1 MPGEQDAAYSRG
13 VTTTSAPGPLTGAVP
28 IALVRRGGVVES
40 AHHGHV
46 VLVGPDGAVL
56 GGLGDPDALVLPRSS
71 LKPVQALAM
80 LRSGL
85 RLGGDLLALGTA
97 SHSGEDFHRE
107 GARRVLASVGLDEGS
122 LRNTPDLPSD
132 PELRARW
139 QAEGRAPE
147 RLAQNCSGK
156 HAAMLATC
164 VEAGWSLEDYLDPR
178 HPLQRAVL
186 ATVRE
191 TTGATTAG
199 VEEHLTTDGCGT
211 PLPAVPLSG
220 LARAFSRLATAGE
233 GTPERRLAGAV
244 RDFPLWVGGTR
255 RDVTALLRGV
265 PGLVAKDGAE
275 AVYAAALPD
284 GRAVALKVLDGGD
297 RARAV
302 VMAAALRALGV
313 RAPVV
318 EEQSTAPVLGHGE
331 PVGEVRG
338 VDVPLRGVGV
348 DAPSRGS
355 GA

>member
-1 MPGEQDAAYSRG
+1 MPTPPADRPAA
-13 VTTTSAPGPLTGAVP
+13 APGPLAGAVP
-28 IALVRRGGVVES
+28 IATVRRGGVVES

-85 RLGGDLLALGTA
+85 RLGGDLLALATA
-97 SHSGEDFHRE
+97 SHSGEDFHLE
-107 GARRVLASVGLDEGS
+107 GARRVLASVGLDERA
-122 LRNTPDLPSD
+122 LRNTPDLPFD
-132 PELRARW
+132 AELRARW
-139 QAEGRAPE
+139 QAAGRAPE

-164 VEAGWSLEDYLDPR
+164 VAAGWSTEDYLDPG

-186 ATVRE
+186 DAVRE
-191 TTGATTAG
+191 LTGADLAG
-199 VEEHLTTDGCGT
+199 TGELRTTDGCGT

-220 LARAFSRLATAGE
+220 LARAFAHLAAAE
-233 GTPERRLAGAV
+233 RGTHEHALAQAV
-244 RDFPLWVGGTR
+244 RDFPVWVGGTR

-297 RARAV
+297 RARPVA
-302 VMAAALRALGV
+302 MAAALRALGV
-313 RAPVV
+313 DAAVV
-318 EEQSTAPVLGHGE
+318 AEQASAPVLGHGE

-338 VDVPLRGVGV
+338 VDVPLL
-348 DAPSRGS
+348 P
-355 GA
+355 

>member
-1 MPGEQDAAYSRG
+1 MPTPPADRPTA
-13 VTTTSAPGPLTGAVP
+13 APGPLAGAVP
-28 IALVRRGGVVES
+28 IATVRRGGVVES
-40 AHHGHV
+40 AHLGHV

-56 GGLGDPDALVLPRSS
+56 GGLGDPDVLVLPRSS

-85 RLGGDLLALGTA
+85 RLGGDLLALATA

-107 GARRVLASVGLDEGS
+107 GARRVLASVGLDEGA

-139 QAEGRAPE
+139 QAEGRSPE

-164 VEAGWSLEDYLDPR
+164 VAAGWSTEDYLDPG

-186 ATVRE
+186 DAVRE
-191 TTGATTAG
+191 LTGADAAG
-199 VEEHLTTDGCGT
+199 TGELLTTDGCGT

-220 LARAFSRLATAGE
+220 LARAFSRLATAE
-233 GTPERRLAGAV
+233 RGTPGQALAQAV
-244 RDFPLWVGGTR
+244 RDFPVWVGGTR

-265 PGLVAKDGAE
+265 PGLIAKDGAE

-297 RARAV
+297 RARPVA
-302 VMAAALRALGV
+302 MAAALRALGV
-313 RAPVV
+313 DAPVV
-318 EEQSTAPVLGHGE
+318 AEQATAPVLGHGE

-338 VDVPLRGVGV
+338 VDVPLL
-348 DAPSRGS
+348 P
-355 GA
+355 